1 MRGLSETGRTT
12 PLLIAGV
19 VGTLIGL
26 APAAALA
33 VEPPTDETTQPAD
46 GGENLEID
54 LGAIQAMMGGSR
66 PTPQKKQDFKPWK
79 EVSEGFTKVNPSGDS
94 SGYYDIWVNK
104 KEQQMLA
111 ELPRGFERHKQF
123 FAMTV
128 AGGEIFAGLQAGDMY
143 VYWKRFDDKLALIAP
158 QISVRSS
165 GDQESK
171 DSVDMIFTDRV
182 VLSVPIVTMGPSGQ
196 PVIDMD
202 ALLVGQAS
210 KFFAGSARGMQS
222 DLATIE
228 QAKVFPKNIE
238 IAFKAPVSGGIFKTF
253 HYSISQIQGT
263 PGYKP
268 RKADERVG
276 YFTTSYRDLGKL
288 ERDDVPVRY
297 INRWNL
303 EKRDS
308 SLTMSPP
315 KEPIVWYVEHT
326 APVRY
331 RRYIREGIEYWNRA
345 YENIGIVDAVEVH
358 FQDKTTGAHMD
369 KDPEDVRYNFIRW
382 LSNDVSTAIG
392 PSRVN
397 PMTGE
402 ILDADV
408 VLTDGWMRV
417 YQYWWKDLMP
427 ELATEGY
434 SPQLMAWL
442 DKNPTWD
449 PRVRMADP
457 GQREA
462 MLAERVRR
470 GVLPYGGH
478 PAAMADPAMIGDD
491 EYDGLAGRTSQVA
504 GTCHAATG
512 KALGLAQ
519 IRMHLEL
526 AASMEAERLAADAA
540 AKAEADADQPEITP
554 EMLEMIKKQLAQNP
568 ELIAMIPP
576 EYRAMLD
583 AEMAQDE
590 EPDDEG
596 DDDEVASEDEASDED
611 VVAEDTIDGLPE
623 SFIGPMLAE
632 LVAHEVGHCL
642 GLRHNFKGSS
652 RYTMDEINSS
662 ELKGKKPWSTTVMD
676 YNPVNI
682 RVAEYGDVQG
692 DWAVIDIGPYDMWAI
707 EYGYTT
713 GKIDKVLERVAE
725 PDLQYGTDEDTWG
738 PDPFARR
745 YDMSANPFEYA
756 QNQMALARKH
766 RGQLVDKFVK
776 DGDSWSRARRG
787 YLITLSQQTQAL
799 SMMSNWIGGA
809 HVYRDKKGDPD
820 GRPPIDV
827 VSVER
832 QREALDFVIKNA
844 FYDEAFGLSPDI
856 LNHMTIDKWWDA
868 DGWQLVFEDPTF
880 HINDRILAVQA
891 TTLTNLLNPM
901 TLGRVLDNESFIP
914 SDEDA
919 LTLPEVMNEVTAAA
933 WEELDGSSTKR
944 YTNRVPMISSL
955 RRNLQREHLQR
966 LIDLTMQ
973 TDAYVAAQKP
983 ISTLATSKL
992 RDLQKKIDGVL
1003 NDGGAGRIDDYT
1015 RAHLQESSVR
1025 IAKALDANYIYNLPA
1040 MPDLSALQILFGKT
1054 EGAGRP

>member
-1 MRGLSETGRTT
+1 MAGLSEHARKN

-19 VGTLIGL
+19 VGTLVGL
-26 APAAALA
+26 APTAAVA
-33 VEPPTDETTQPAD
+33 VEPPADETTTQPAD
-46 GGENLEID
+46 GNENLEID

-66 PTPQKKQDFKPWK
+66 PAPQKKQDFKPWK
-79 EVSEGFTKVNPSGDS
+79 EVSQGFTQVNASGDGGS
-94 SGYYDIWVNK
+94 YYGIWVNK

-143 VYWKRFDDKLALIAP
+143 VYWKRYDDKLALIAP
-158 QISVRSS
+158 QISVRST

-182 VLSVPIVTMGPSGQ
+182 VLSVPIVAMGPNGQ

-202 ALLVGQAS
+202 GLLVGQAS
-210 KFFAGSARGMQS
+210 KFFGGSARGLQS
-222 DLATIE
+222 GLSTIE
-228 QAKVFPKNIE
+228 EAKVFPQNIE
-238 IAFKAPVSGGIFKTF
+238 LAFKAPVSNGAFKTF
-253 HYSISQIQGT
+253 HYSISQIRGT
-263 PGYKP
+263 PGYRP
-268 RKADERVG
+268 RVADERVG

-288 ERDDVPVRY
+288 ERHEVPVRY

-303 EKRDS
+303 EKRDAK
-308 SLTMSPP
+308 LKKSPP

-331 RRYIREGIEYWNRA
+331 RRYIREGIEYWNKA
-345 YENIGIVDAVEVH
+345 FENVGIVDAVEVR

-417 YQYWWKDLMP
+417 YQYWWKELMP
-427 ELATEGY
+427 QLATEGY
-434 SPQLMAWL
+434 SPQLLAWL
-442 DKNPTWD
+442 EKNPTWD

-457 GQREA
+457 GEREV
-462 MLAERVRR
+462 MLAERARR
-470 GVLPYGGH
+470 GVLAYGGH
-478 PAAMADPAMIGDD
+478 PAAQADPTLIGDD
-491 EYDGLAGRTSQVA
+491 EYDGLYGRTSQVA
-504 GTCHAATG
+504 GTCHAAGG

-526 AASMEAERLAADAA
+526 AASLDAERLKAEAAADAA
-540 AKAEADADQPEITP
+540 ADADQPEITP
-554 EMLEMIKKQLAQNP
+554 EMIEMIKKQLEQNP
-568 ELIAMIPP
+568 ELKAMIPP
-576 EYRAMLD
+576 EYRALLE
-583 AEMAQDE
+583 AEMAEPE
-590 EPDDEG
+590 EPEEEG
-596 DDDEVASEDEASDED
+596 DGEAEAEDETSDED

-652 RYTMDEINSS
+652 RYSLDEINS
-662 ELKGKKPWSTTVMD
+662 EDMKGKKPWSTTVMD

-682 RVAEYGDVQG
+682 RVADYGDVQG

-707 EYGYTT
+707 EYGYTLD
-713 GKIDKVLERVAE
+713 KPEKVLERVAD

-738 PDPFARR
+738 PDPLARR
-745 YDMSANPFEYA
+745 YDMSADPLDYA
-756 QNQMALARKH
+756 KNQMALARTH
-766 RGQLVDKFVK
+766 RGQLLDKFVK
-776 DGDSWSRARRG
+776 DGESWSRARRG

-799 SMMSNWIGGA
+799 SMMSNWVGGA

-827 VSVER
+827 VGVET
-832 QREALDFVIKNA
+832 QREALDFVIENA
-844 FYDEAFGLSPDI
+844 FYDDAFGVTPEL
-856 LNHMTIDKWWDA
+856 LNHMTVDKWWDD
-868 DGWQLVFEDPTF
+868 DGWAAIFEDPTF
-880 HINDRILAVQA
+880 RINDRILAIQA
-891 TTLTNLLNPM
+891 STLTNLLNPM

-919 LTLPEVMNEVTAAA
+919 VTLPEVMNKVTTAA
-933 WEELDGSSTKR
+933 WDEIDGSSTKR
-944 YTNRVPMISSL
+944 YTNRNPMISSL

-966 LIDLTMQ
+966 LIDLSMQ
-973 TDAYVAAQKP
+973 SDGYVAAQKP
-983 ISTLATSKL
+983 IATLATSKL
-992 RDLQKKIDGVL
+992 RELQRKIDATL
-1003 NDGGAGRIDDYT
+1003 DGGAQRLDDYT
-1015 RAHLQESSVR
+1015 RAHLEESSVR
-1025 IAKALDANYIYNLPA
+1025 IAKALDAQYIYNLPE
-1040 MPDLSALQILFGKT
+1040 MPNLSGLQLLI
-1054 EGAGRP
+1054 GRDGGED